1 MTEEIKDSEV
11 SEEGE
16 EVKSESPEE
25 NKEPEKK
32 KDEFEKEEEF
42 VPSSKYNQA
51 VRKQR
56 EYELE
61 KRELQK
67 QLEEAKKIKVEPKK
81 EIESEEK
88 SSFFDEVEE
97 EENTVAPKEVKPSS
111 DPNILI
117 DEKLKPVLENLKKR
131 EENDRKIQRS
141 AFFEAHPQYLKDS
154 EKWQELLD
162 EMERSINPNSSDDYI
177 TQLNKAHLILS
188 GESSNVQ
195 VEKKTQEMA
204 SDASSGGDE
213 AIKSGVKEEFTA
225 EDRKYMKDWEVSEEG
240 MRAFK
245 KKVASGDMKIL

>member
-16 EVKSESPEE
+16 KVKSEAPEE
-25 NKEPEKK
+25 NKEPENA

-42 VPSSKYNQA
+42 VPSQKYNQA

-56 EYELE
+56 EMELE

-67 QLEEAKKIKVEPKK
+67 QLEEAKKEKEVPKK
-81 EIESEEK
+81 EEKSEEK

-97 EENTVAPKEVKPSS
+97 EEDEAQEAKPES
-111 DPNILI
+111 DPTKII

-177 TQLNKAHLILS
+177 TQLNKAHLILT
-188 GESSNVQ
+188 GEQSNVV

-225 EDRKYMKDWEVSEEG
+225 EDRKYMKDWDVSEEG